1 MNNDVMPAGLP
12 FSPAWKHSFIVVG
25 AVLLVA
31 LAVLFWVI
39 AFHKRRAQSGIR
51 YRRHH
56 HRRHRG
62 DRSSGSERGNF
73 QKTTAGIK
81 DIIEQGQQ
89 RQHRRHEHRSMNPT
103 LAQTGGLPPVREE
116 SKPPPPTS

>member
-1 MNNDVMPAGLP
+1 MNDDVMPAGLP
-12 FSPAWKHSFIVVG
+12 FSPAWKHFFIVMG

-39 AFHKRRAQSGIR
+39 AFRKRRAHSGIR
-51 YRRHH
+51 YRRYHH
-56 HRRHRG
+56 HRHRG
-62 DRSSGSERGNF
+62 GQSSAGERGNF

-81 DIIEQGQQ
+81 DIIEQEQQ
-89 RQHRRHEHRSMNPT
+89 RQHRRHQHRSMNPT

-116 SKPPPPTS
+116 SKPPTPTP